1 MSSDVQSLLASQR
14 SSDYGSLVII
24 IAVSYDYCVTFSN
37 EVKYIWRRPWTWVS
51 TLFLLIRYAGYL
63 SVLSTALFGTSF
75 IPSPEKVRNI
85 IYLLGN
91 WAYPLFW
98 VGADMMMILRVYAM
112 YNRSRIILGILL
124 VMYITEV
131 VFLFV
136 SSSIYSDPTYV
147 TVSTIPLLDLTL
159 CNISFS
165 TQTWNNASTI
175 TQFILGTVLCV
186 LAVTP
191 LVRESLQ
198 MHKTTRKWQLNSYMR
213 LLVREGILY
222 FIVTLFYSLV
232 NMLGLL
238 GVIPFGL
245 VTPFF
250 VAINIPLYTLTPRFV
265 VNVREL
271 YALETEGRQDRDIDT
286 GFGLSS
292 GVARGVGRSTTVGTM
307 AFAQGPGGL
316 EDVEE
321 IVMVEERAEGSRK

>member
-63 SVLSTALFGTSF
+63 SVL
-75 IPSPEKVRNI
+75 PEKVRRNI

-271 YALETEGRQDRDIDT
+271 YALETEGRKDIDT